1 MTEGNRRVKRLS
13 KEPGQRFLERSLRF
27 GRVLRSNGV
36 MVTPAQVMTF
46 VDATQHIGI
55 ERRRRFKQAA
65 EACLVTRKEDLPV
78 FDEVFDRYWVSVREA
93 SDNGDNLTD
102 FQEISAEEA
111 EMMQDDSDDMSGA
124 EGESMTSEQV
134 EGLEA
139 DDGESDDPGDAD
151 DSDAESIMTYSS
163 SEALRAKDFSEYTQE
178 EIEQAR
184 ILMRH
189 LKWEIGKRRS
199 RRKIGAPKGRY
210 IDARRTMR
218 KSLQTAGVPLK
229 ISQRKIKHKPRALIV
244 ICDISGSMDRY
255 SRLLLHFIH
264 TIENDMAKVEAFVFG
279 TRLTRVTRV
288 LKNRPIDEA
297 ITKVS
302 SEVQDWAGGT
312 RIGESIQGFNQE
324 WARRVLRNGAVV
336 LIISDGW
343 DRGDPDLLAA
353 EMSRLQRSCYR
364 LIWLNPLLGSPR
376 YQPLTRGMQAAMP
389 FIDDFLPVHNLE
401 SLELLADHLSN
412 IGENRPVRRQKP
424 LDFEQRRTEAAD

>member
-1 MTEGNRRVKRLS
+1 MADQQRRRVRRLAT
-13 KEPGQRFLERSLRF
+13 EPGQRFLERSLRF
-27 GRVLRSNGV
+27 GRVLRANGV

-46 VDATQHIGI
+46 VDATEHIGI
-55 ERRRRFKQAA
+55 ENRRQFKLAA
-65 EACLVTRKEDLPV
+65 ETTLVTRKEDLPI
-78 FDEVFDRYWVSVREA
+78 FDEVFNRYWVSVRDQQA
-93 SDNGDNLTD
+93 NPDQLTD

-111 EMMQDDSDDMSGA
+111 EMMQDESDQMEGA

-139 DDGESDDPGDAD
+139 DDGSSDDQGDAED
-151 DSDAESIMTYSS
+151 DAESIMTYSS
-163 SEALRAKDFSEYTQE
+163 SEALREKDFSEYTQE
-178 EIEQAR
+178 ELEQAR
-184 ILMRH
+184 FLMRH
-189 LKWEIGKRRS
+189 LKWEIGKRKS
-199 RRKIGAPKGRY
+199 RRKIATRKGRY
-210 IDARRTMR
+210 VDARRTMR
-218 KSLQTAGVPLK
+218 RSLQTAGVPLK
-229 ISQRKIKHKPRALIV
+229 ISQKKIKYKPRALIV

-297 ITKVS
+297 ITRVS

-312 RIGESIQGFNQE
+312 RIGESIQTFNQE

-401 SLELLADHLSN
+401 SLELLAQHLSE
-412 IGENRPVRRQKP
+412 IGETRPVRRQQP
-424 LDFEQRRTEAAD
+424 LEFERRPAEAAD

>member
-1 MTEGNRRVKRLS
+1 M
-13 KEPGQRFLERSLRF
+13 LRA
-27 GRVLRSNGV
+27 NGV

-46 VDATQHIGI
+46 VDATEHIGI
-55 ERRRRFKQAA
+55 ENRRQFKLAA
-65 EACLVTRKEDLPV
+65 ETTLVTRKEDLPI
-78 FDEVFDRYWVSVREA
+78 FDEVFNRYWVSVRDQQA
-93 SDNGDNLTD
+93 NPDQLTD

-111 EMMQDDSDDMSGA
+111 EMMQDESDQMEGA

-139 DDGESDDPGDAD
+139 DDGSSDDQGDAED
-151 DSDAESIMTYSS
+151 DAESIMTYSS
-163 SEALRAKDFSEYTQE
+163 SEALREKDFSEYTQE
-178 EIEQAR
+178 ELEQAR
-184 ILMRH
+184 FLMRH
-189 LKWEIGKRRS
+189 LKWEIGKRKS
-199 RRKIGAPKGRY
+199 RRKIATRKGRY
-210 IDARRTMR
+210 VDARRTMR
-218 KSLQTAGVPLK
+218 RSLQTAGVPLK
-229 ISQRKIKHKPRALIV
+229 ISQKKIKYKPRALIV

-297 ITKVS
+297 ITRVS

-312 RIGESIQGFNQE
+312 RIGESIQTFNQE

-401 SLELLADHLSN
+401 SLELLAQHLSE
-412 IGENRPVRRQKP
+412 IGETRPVRRQQP
-424 LDFEQRRTEAAD
+424 LEFERRPAEAAD

>member
-1 MTEGNRRVKRLS
+1 MAEKKRRVRRLS
-13 KEPGQRFLERSLRF
+13 TEPGQRFLERSLRF
-27 GRVLRSNGV
+27 GRVLRANGV

-55 ERRRRFKQAA
+55 ERRRHFKQAA

-78 FDEVFDRYWVSVREA
+78 FDEVFNRYWAPVRESSNNA
-93 SDNGDNLTD
+93 DQLTD
-102 FQEISAEEA
+102 YQEISAEEA
-111 EMMQDDSDDMSGA
+111 EMMQDDLDDMEGA
-124 EGESMTSEQV
+124 EGESMTTEQV

-139 DDGESDDPGDAD
+139 DSGDSDDTGDAED
-151 DSDAESIMTYSS
+151 VDADSIMTYSA
-163 SEALRAKDFSEYTQE
+163 SEALREKDFSEYTQE
-178 EIEQAR
+178 ELEQAR
-184 ILMRH
+184 ILMRK
-189 LKWEIGKRRS
+189 LKWEIGKRKS
-199 RRKIGAPKGRY
+199 RRKIPTRKGRF

-218 KSLQTAGVPLK
+218 RSLQTAGVPLR
-229 ISQRKIKHKPRALIV
+229 ISQRKIKYKPRALIV

-255 SRLLLHFIH
+255 SRLLLQFIH

-279 TRLTRVTRV
+279 TRLTRITR
-288 LKNRPIDEA
+288 LIKNRPIDEA

-302 SEVQDWAGGT
+302 TEVQDWAGGT
-312 RIGESIQGFNQE
+312 RIGESIQTFNQE

-401 SLELLADHLSN
+401 SLEALADHLSE
-412 IGENRPVRRQKP
+412 IGEVRPVRRQQP
-424 LDFEQRRTEAAD
+424 LEFERRRIEAAD